1 MQPNRDWKATTPLKA
16 LTDAAA
22 VREFV
27 AARLHG
33 PVSDVA
39 RISRGEWSQAFSLR
53 CGDADYIA
61 RFSAV
66 EEDFAK
72 DRQAAAFAAPDL
84 PIPPIIAMG
93 RAFDGFYAISRRA
106 FGEFIDDLDAT
117 RMRKVLPSL
126 FAALDAARR
135 ADLSK
140 TAGFGGWGADGN
152 APYPSWRAYLLDV
165 TDDRPADRIHG
176 WRQRLD
182 ASPERSVPFDTAV
195 ARLRAL
201 VGACPEE
208 RHLIHSDLLHYN
220 VLVAGDRLSAVFDW
234 GCALYGDF
242 LYDVAWLTF
251 WAPWYRAWD
260 GINFRSAAAQHF
272 AAIDLAVPDFDARL
286 RCYEVHI
293 GLGSLAYMA
302 FRENWEHFAWTAER
316 TLRAAMG

>member
-1 MQPNRDWKATTPLKA
+1 MAT
-16 LTDAAA
+16 LTDAA

-27 AARLHG
+27 AARLQG
-33 PVSDVA
+33 PVTDVA
-39 RISRGEWSQAFSLR
+39 RIGRGEWSQAFSLR

-72 DRQAAAFAAPDL
+72 DRLAAAFAGPDL

-106 FGEFIDDLDAT
+106 FGEFIDDLDAP
-117 RMRKVLPSL
+117 RMRAVLPSL

-140 TAGFGGWGADGN
+140 TTGFGGWGADGN
-152 APYPSWRAYLLDV
+152 APYPSWHAYLLDV
-165 TDDRPADRIHG
+165 TNDRPTDRIHG

-182 ASPERSVPFDTAV
+182 AFPERSGPFDAAV
-195 ARLRAL
+195 ARLKAL
-201 VGACPEE
+201 VNACPEE

-242 LYDVAWLTF
+242 LYDIAWLTF

-260 GINFRSAAAQHF
+260 GIDFREAAVQHY
-272 AAIDLAVPDFDARL
+272 AAIGLDVPDFDARL

-316 TLRAAMG
+316 TLRAGRYG